1 MKRKISVI
9 IAAIVAL
16 VMSFSLIAC
25 DPAAGE
31 KGVYNITFNA
41 NGGAFGTETTVVLKT
56 TDGKLSALPQ
66 NPTKDGEFFAGYN
79 LTADGKGDV
88 VTLDTVYTQKTTV
101 YAQWSAT
108 KPPVTDPTV
117 SVALKK
123 LVETNGYKVGL
134 DGTLKTKANA
144 TGDAITIDA
153 EKRGNRIKL
162 TQGSDEA
169 IIDLDTGYAY
179 EKGLDGKYSWE
190 QQFNAGMP
198 EYIAAQLGAE
208 GDIDLSIVDQLFVY
222 DAATD
227 TYNATIDLKEQ
238 INALTA
244 PLYAAYKA
252 TGDDGSIYGLIN
264 GYVKLFDP
272 ELTLDSML
280 QTALAFID
288 GVKDMTIDDILAA
301 IDELQLL
308 DAPVKEMLKEAGLTD
323 DVYDAI
329 KTRTVGEM
337 LTGALD
343 YLEVYMQAMGEY
355 DPDDPDAEEPA
366 LDPNALLAAVLLT
379 DISEEKLAQLGTR
392 LNAYAEQLVAMIKG
406 MSVKELIDG
415 QAAEMP
421 VLGVAVSEEVQ
432 LTELKADIA
441 IKLTASGE
449 LASITGDVKV
459 SHDYEWSAVNSTVEA
474 KDLPFLNDN
483 DYHVE
488 FTVEFSDYVAT
499 TTPFEITYEADWA
512 LPENYAAVRV
522 MMPATGDI
530 VVYYESGDFD
540 LESAFASDAPYGLLG
555 YIDPEYDLAYV
566 QPTSAVCTYDADTK
580 TFTINRAAVE
590 ALFAEDDYN
599 SEFGVFWANKVDL
612 ADDKFSVLYVWIFT
626 DTTQTSF

>member
-88 VTLDTVYTQKTTV
+88 VTLDTVYSKNTTV

-117 SVALKK
+117 SGALKK

-144 TGDAITIDA
+144 TGDAIAIDA

-162 TQGSDEA
+162 TQGSDEV
-169 IIDLDTGYAY
+169 IIDLDTGYSY

-227 TYNATIDLKEQ
+227 TYNATIDLAEQ

-264 GYVKLFDP
+264 GYVKLFAP

-288 GVKDMTIDDILAA
+288 GVKDMTVDDILAA

-308 DAPVKEMLKEAGLTD
+308 DAPVKEMLKEAGITD
-323 DVYDAI
+323 EMYDTI

-343 YLEVYMQAMGEY
+343 YLETYMQAMVEY
-355 DPDDPDAEEPA
+355 DPSDPNAEEPE
-366 LDPNALLAAVLLT
+366 LDPNMLLATVLFSY
-379 DISEEKLAQLGTR
+379 ISEEKVAQLGTR

-406 MSVKELIDG
+406 MSVKELIDE
-415 QAAEMP
+415 QAAELP

-459 SHDYEWSAVNSTVEA
+459 SHDYEWSTESCIDKSLLT
-474 KDLPFLNDN
+474 FLNDN

-540 LESAFASDAPYGLLG
+540 LESAFAPDAPYGLLG
-555 YIDPEYDLAYV
+555 YIDPDYSLAYV

-580 TFTINRAAVE
+580 TFTVKRAAVME
-590 ALFAEDDYN
+590 LFGKDDYN
-599 SEFGVFWANKVDL
+599 SEFGVFWANKVNLDG
-612 ADDKFSVLYVWIFT
+612 DKFSVLYVWIYA
-626 DTTQTSF
+626 DPTQSSF